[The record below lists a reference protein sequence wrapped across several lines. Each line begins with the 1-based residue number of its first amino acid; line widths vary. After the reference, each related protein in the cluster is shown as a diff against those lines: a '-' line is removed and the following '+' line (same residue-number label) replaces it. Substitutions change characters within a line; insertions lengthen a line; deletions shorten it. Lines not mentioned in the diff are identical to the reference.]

1 MNFARKEK
9 FIVWESSCF
18 DLFADEK
25 YGLFLIQKFDVRWY
39 SSVWNT
45 MFFEYQKVFVLN
57 FLKIGNTVSFW
68 SKNLMESWYFLYIF
82 ELFMIF
88 QDLENMVF
96 HAVIFALIL
105 YTFFNMYYTSWII
118 NNNMQKRIIQTQ
130 NILIKYPVSIWIYN
144 C

>member
-9 FIVWESSCF
+9 FIVWKSSCF

-39 SSVWNT
+39 SSAWNT
-45 MFFEYQKVFVLN
+45 MFFEYQKVLVLN
-57 FLKIGNTVSFW
+57 FSKIGNTVSFW

-130 NILIKYPVSIWIYN
+130 NILIEYPVSIWIYN